1 MPRRT
6 KPLKRQIQPDPV
18 YGSVVLSKIIN
29 KVMLNGKKA
38 KAEGIMYEALK
49 VVENRMKKDPMEVLT
64 QALRNA
70 TPTVQVKARRV
81 GGATYQVPVEVTADR
96 GQIMAIRW
104 IVGFARQRSG
114 KTMAEKLAAEIVDAA
129 QEEGATIKKRQDM
142 HRMAESNKAFAHY
155 RW

>member
-6 KPLKRQIQPDPV
+6 KPLKRHIQPDPV

>member
-6 KPLKRQIQPDPV
+6 KPLKRQIQPDPI

-38 KAEGIMYEALK
+38 KAEGIMYDALK
-49 VVENRMKKDPMEVLT
+49 VVESRMKKDPMEVLT

-81 GGATYQVPVEVTADR
+81 GGATYQVPVEVTVDR

-114 KTMAEKLAAEIVDAA
+114 KTMAEKLAAEIIDAA

>member
-6 KPLKRQIQPDPV
+6 KPFKRQIQPDPL
-18 YGSVVLSKIIN
+18 YGSIVLSKIIN
-29 KVMLNGKKA
+29 KVMQGGKKA

-49 VVENRMKKDPMEVLT
+49 VVESRMKKEPMEVLT

-70 TPTVQVKARRV
+70 TPSVQVKARRV
-81 GGATYQVPVEVTADR
+81 GGATYQVPMEVTPDR

-114 KTMAEKLAAEIVDAA
+114 KSMAEKLAAEIIDAA